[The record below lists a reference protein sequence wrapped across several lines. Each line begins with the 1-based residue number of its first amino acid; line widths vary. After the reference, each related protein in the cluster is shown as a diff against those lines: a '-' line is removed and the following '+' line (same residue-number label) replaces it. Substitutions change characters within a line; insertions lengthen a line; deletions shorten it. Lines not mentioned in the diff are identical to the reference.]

1 MYNEMKGKCL
11 FLDVKQGKQNMFQTY
26 QYVERKPGLKKLC
39 TMRSLLLIQFSKNA
53 WF

>member
-1 MYNEMKGKCL
+1 MKGKCNL

-53 WF
+53 